1 MQALARVIGEQY
13 AEAAS
18 IGRITGISRLCFSCG
33 QAISPLFAVT
43 VYRQLGTQWPWLF
56 AALLRVLALGL
67 YVPLGGRARHEHRRA
82 LVSPDGRRSRGVRAH
97 CRPQRRVFSAVSTRL
112 ANPSALRLQ
121 ASIRSA
127 SNAVAAARSSDKA
140 MNVALKEAAVRGI
153 ESIELFTCL
162 TPEQRQLLIAHLE
175 LEQRL
180 KGDVLIQQVRL
191 PSPAQD
197 SPSARPQSLPQSR
210 PQRLTSLWQPC
221 RGYQWAPPSPRSE
234 LLRPPLLA
242 ATTECA
248 LLLALW

>member
-191 PSPAQD
+191 PSPCG
-197 SPSARPQSLPQSR
+197 SPVEDTNGRLRPHALSSYAHHCSLPPLSAPSSWR
-210 PQRLTSLWQPC
+210 SG
-221 RGYQWAPPSPRSE
+221 RGTPRANSTYSH
-234 LLRPPLLA
+234 A
-242 ATTECA
+242 ARSG
-248 LLLALW
+248 